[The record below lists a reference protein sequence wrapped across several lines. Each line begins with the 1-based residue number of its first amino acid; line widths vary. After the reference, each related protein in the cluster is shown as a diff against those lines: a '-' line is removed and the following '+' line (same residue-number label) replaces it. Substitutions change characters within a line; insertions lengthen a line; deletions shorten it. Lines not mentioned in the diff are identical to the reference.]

1 MHATVETGGYGLG
14 AARLLERGKPT
25 PAERPRCQR
34 SNGIGIIPTMNT
46 IHEIKDFLDQFAP
59 PRLAEEW
66 DNVGLLVGDPAQRA
80 SRIMTCLTVTPTSAA
95 EAIREGAELIVTHH
109 PLPFRAL
116 KRVTTETIAGKLLWD
131 LMNAKIAI
139 FSPHTAFDSAQE
151 GINQQLAEGLGL
163 EDISYLQSHID
174 DPDGLGSGR
183 QGTYRSAITLQEAIE
198 KLKQFLMIDRLTYVG
213 DMDQPV
219 NLVAVAC
226 GSAGQFLELTKT
238 CGCDVLVTGETNFH
252 TCLEAESMGIAL
264 LMPGHYASERFAV
277 ERLAKRIGTHF
288 TDCEVWAS
296 RDESDPIHWC

>member
-1 MHATVETGGYGLG
+1 
-14 AARLLERGKPT
+14 
-25 PAERPRCQR
+25 
-34 SNGIGIIPTMNT
+34 MNT

-66 DNVGLLVGDPAQRA
+66 DNVGLLVGDPAQRV

-95 EAIREGAELIVTHH
+95 EAIREGVELIVTHH

-163 EDISYLQSHID
+163 ENISHLQPHVD

-183 QGTYRSAITLQEAIE
+183 QGTYRSTISLQKVID
-198 KLKQFLMIDRLTYVG
+198 KLKQFLMIERLTYVG
-213 DMDQPV
+213 NFDQPV
-219 NLVAVAC
+219 NRVAVAC
-226 GSAGQFLELTKT
+226 GSAGQFLELAKT
-238 CGCDVLVTGETNFH
+238 YGCDVLVTGETNFH
-252 TCLEAESMGIAL
+252 TCLEAESMDIAL
-264 LMPGHYASERFAV
+264 LMPGHYASEHFAV
-277 ERLAKRIGTHF
+277 ERLAKQISTHF
-288 TDCEVWAS
+288 ANCKVWAS
-296 RDESDPIHWC
+296 RDESDPIRWC